1 MKFQNLIDYVLEMGG
16 RIPPD
21 ANVVIAREGNLTD
34 YGETYEVYNSLDS
47 IKYEDGEIVL
57 RGE

>member
-1 MKFQNLIDYVLEMGG
+1 MTFQNLIDYVLEMSG

-21 ANVVIAREGNLTD
+21 TKVVIAREGSLTD
-34 YGETYEVYNSLDS
+34 YGEAYEVYNPLDS